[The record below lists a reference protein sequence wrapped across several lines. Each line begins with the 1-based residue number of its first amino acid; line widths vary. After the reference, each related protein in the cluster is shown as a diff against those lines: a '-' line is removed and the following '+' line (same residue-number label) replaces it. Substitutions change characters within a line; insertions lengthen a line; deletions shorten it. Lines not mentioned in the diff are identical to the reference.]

1 MVGDD
6 VTEKYRLLSNSRDG
20 KSSVTIKVTLVRV
33 VCQNTLTLA
42 LNDGSAWRV
51 SHHADIH
58 QKLKQAHQMLGL
70 IHDRFADLEHSFQS
84 MSRVQL
90 DSNRL
95 IQYLAAVYIIGVAQ
109 TLHASDL
116 WRSADTRGFFS

>member
-1 MVGDD
+1 MA
-6 VTEKYRLLSNSRDG
+6 LNNCSN
-20 KSSVTIKVTLVRV
+20 VVRV
-33 VCQNTLTLA
+33 RHTGNATE
-42 LNDGSAWRV
+42 
-51 SHHADIH
+51 
-58 QKLKQAHQMLGL
+58 KLKQAHQMLGL